1 MAICFFFN
9 NNHGKWCNDP
19 KRQQTCVEQIFM
31 LTLKNYFVSQI
42 TRMLKLLDNP
52 TGY

>member
-9 NNHGKWCNDP
+9 SIHVKWCNDS

-31 LTLKNYFVSQI
+31 LTLKNYFVSHI
-42 TRMLKLLDNP
+42 TRMLKLLDKPN
-52 TGY
+52 GY